1 MRAEAG
7 FRRALAGW
15 LIAAAPLLAAGADW
29 TSAPEPFAPGD
40 VLVAATVMDVP
51 EDDHAGTG
59 RLLQYDADLR
69 LKGILW
75 VAGTTHKIGGLTFAP
90 DGTLWGFAQLTPAAF
105 EIEPSGRQRPLR
117 SFGNR
122 TFSSVT
128 FGRDGSLYFGE
139 HLMGTQT
146 GHPSVTTKFKRL
158 PGRNVVG
165 DGHVFRYSPDGRLL
179 REYATAAHGG
189 MFGFLAVT
197 STVLAD
203 DDRRM
208 IYVSETGNVIKQYD
222 LANDR
227 QLPDLR
233 VFDNDPRVPMVLVM
247 NALPD
252 GRLLI
257 STATGFIIVSPE
269 TGELLRHYPLPGMGW
284 AAVNASTDGRHAFIG
299 NFFTGELVKLRL
311 ADGQTVARNNIGQ
324 QESLSGVAQYP
335 GPVVAPGGR
344 D

>member
-1 MRAEAG
+1 MHTVVA
-7 FRRALAGW
+7 FQRALAG
-15 LIAAAPLLAAGADW
+15 LLMALGPALAAAADW
-29 TSAPEPFAPGD
+29 TSAPKPFAPGD
-40 VLVAATVMDVP
+40 VIVAATVMDVP

-59 RLLQYDADLR
+59 RLLQYDAELN

-75 VAGTTHKIGGLTFAP
+75 VTGTTHKIGGLTFGR
-90 DGTLWGFAQLTPAAF
+90 DGTLWGFAQLTPAVF
-105 EIEPSGRQRPLR
+105 EIEPSARQKPMR
-117 SFGNR
+117 SFGDR

-139 HLMGTQT
+139 HLMGTQR
-146 GHPSVTTKFKRL
+146 GHPSVTTKFKLL
-158 PGRNVVG
+158 PGRDVIG
-165 DGHVFRYSPDGRLL
+165 DGHVFRYSPDGQLL

-203 DDRRM
+203 EDRRM

-227 QLPDLR
+227 QLPDLQR
-233 VFDNDPRVPMVLVM
+233 FENDARVPMVLVM
-247 NALPD
+247 NAMPD

-284 AAVNASTDGRHAFIG
+284 AAVNSSTDAAHVFIG
-299 NFFTGELVKLRL
+299 NFFTGEIVKVRL
-311 ADGQTVARNNIGQ
+311 ADGVIVARNNIGQ
-324 QESLSGVAQYP
+324 KESLSGVAQYP
-335 GPVVAPGGR
+335 GPAARRGG
-344 D
+344 